1 MGLSFLA
8 QSCEQLLHLLIT
20 WQNAGFKRALSDE
33 QRLEGEP
40 RSTLGRPHG
49 ISGQSVS
56 ASTKP
61 KQDEGVLTR
70 RCIDL
75 SECVLDSARR
85 VLDRHMAQQRNREHR
100 YIWMKM
106 KIRQFVGRG
115 SLACRA
121 LRAWQRTAAH
131 QAESAWLTRGS
142 LLQAVTRERRRVAS
156 KRRSRLALQW
166 WHQYA
171 ENRRQWRLHSLHTA
185 RALRLTRKN
194 YTRVRR
200 CLGEWALRAG
210 YWVAKRRLLR
220 VSGRLGAQRTRGRA
234 LQLWADVVCERRA
247 ARAFRQTLDEDI
259 WKQRTFEFAQ
269 QELAESRVRQGVLQQ
284 GLDARQLRPPS
295 PTARQVYA
303 DSLGRHAFTQEVT
316 TLHEAFQELAGGH
329 TAGQQARAS
338 SGRRGAAAARA
349 GGGRGQERSWRWR
362 RNVLHASWE
371 AREVAWLGWRRMRMQ
386 QERLLMAVALE
397 GFRLH
402 MLWRAVKE
410 ERLRSGAAA
419 AHAASA
425 LARRHAPRLLRRSA
439 RAAEVR
445 RRCLSVCTYGDIEY
459 VYTCMDTGGSR
470 TVARELLVAGRA
482 ATASLVCR
490 SCPLAAASG
499 VCAACARSEAA
510 ASVVAGEGAVGTV
523 ECGRGHGSRGSSAAG
538 GGEITGGVS
547 RGAG

>member
-338 SGRRGAAAARA
+338 SGR
-349 GGGRGQERSWRWR
+349 
-362 RNVLHASWE
+362 
-371 AREVAWLGWRRMRMQ
+371 
-386 QERLLMAVALE
+386 
-397 GFRLH
+397 F
-402 MLWRAVKE
+402 
-410 ERLRSGAAA
+410 
-419 AHAASA
+419 
-425 LARRHAPRLLRRSA
+425 
-439 RAAEVR
+439 
-445 RRCLSVCTYGDIEY
+445 T
-459 VYTCMDTGGSR
+459 
-470 TVARELLVAGRA
+470 
-482 ATASLVCR
+482 
-490 SCPLAAASG
+490 
-499 VCAACARSEAA
+499 
-510 ASVVAGEGAVGTV
+510 
-523 ECGRGHGSRGSSAAG
+523 
-538 GGEITGGVS
+538 
-547 RGAG
+547 